1 MRNTGIQMRMNR
13 LLILLL
19 LIPMVSFGE
28 EIYTCDNVYQIN
40 INKNELILKH
50 MNDDYWQNQPPEK
63 YKKVFED
70 DERVGGFL
78 KNDTTLLTI
87 VINKKLNRLTLTA
100 NNGLVYR
107 TTVGHHSMHADCA
120 KISK

>member
-1 MRNTGIQMRMNR
+1 
-13 LLILLL
+13 
-19 LIPMVSFGE
+19 MVSFGE

-50 MNDDYWQNQPPEK
+50 MGNDDYWKNQPPEK

-70 DERVGGFL
+70 SERVGGFL
-78 KNDTTLLTI
+78 NYDTTLLTI
-87 VINKKLNRLTLTA
+87 VINKKLNKLTTTV
-100 NNGLVYR
+100 NNGIVYKQ
-107 TTVGHHSMHADCA
+107 TKGHHSSSLNCA